1 VEKIENPSRERI
13 LARIKSA
20 LDTPTQLA
28 SSPPA
33 GPAFAPIPDPL
44 HRFQEECVFNKAECL
59 VTPNMEASAVAVSE
73 ILTSVPAG
81 NVFVQDAPSL
91 RRMAAIMNSG
101 RDLHWSTEG
110 PPGETS
116 RATITLAESLV
127 AATGS
132 VFVSA
137 ACGGRKASIV
147 APVHIV
153 VATLSQLV
161 PDLATAFQKMGTR
174 GTITQNSMLC
184 LITGPS
190 RTGDIEKIL
199 VLGAHGPQRLVIVLA
214 MQDD

>member
-1 VEKIENPSRERI
+1 MEKVENPGRARI

-20 LDTPTQLA
+20 LNPPAPLP
-28 SSPPA
+28 SSSPA
-33 GPAFAPIPDPL
+33 GPVFAPIPHPL
-44 HRFQEECVFNKAECL
+44 QRFQEECEFNKAECR
-59 VTPNMEASAVAVSE
+59 VTPDMAASSAAVSE
-73 ILTSVPAG
+73 ILASVPPG
-81 NVFVQDAPSL
+81 QVFVQDAPSL
-91 RRMAAIMNSG
+91 RRMAASWPTG
-101 RDLHWSTEG
+101 RDLHWSTER
-110 PPGETS
+110 PPDEAS

-147 APVHIV
+147 APIHIV

-161 PDLATAFQKMGTR
+161 PDLTVAFEKMNAR
-174 GTITQNSMLC
+174 GTVARNSMLC

-214 MQDD
+214 RQDE